1 MESLKEIFIYVD
13 DERWP
18 QTIPD
23 RMAYCV
29 CRTYREAIDKL
40 KFYMSHETKIILDLD
55 HDIQC
60 KQTGY
65 DIAKWVVD
73 SGYNNLCFACHSMNP
88 VGRKNIIELLVHY
101 GYEQI
106 W

>member
-1 MESLKEIFIYVD
+1 MSSLGKVLIFVD

-18 QTIPD
+18 QTIPNG
-23 RMAYCV
+23 MAYCV

-40 KFYMSHETKIILDLD
+40 KFYMSHNTKIILDLD

-65 DIAKWVVD
+65 DIAKWVIN
-73 SGYNNLCFACHSMNP
+73 SGYENLRFACHSMNP
-88 VGRKNIIELLVHY
+88 VGRKNIIELLTHY